1 MTDSLTLTV
10 KDRLARWLLFRHDRQ
25 QEQSGL
31 KIWERPAIYFMEDWL
46 MQAWLQSW
54 PEQYVLT
61 ELQSKHLW
69 QKIIRSNPG
78 TSHSSLLH
86 VQGAASHASE
96 AYQLIRK
103 YRLPDDPSQF
113 TNYTEETRS
122 FRRWMTRYQKQLKE
136 WGALDPSELLDVV
149 SLRMEQGHIPLPGKI
164 VFHGFDEISPQ
175 MQDWLN
181 LLQSKNIPVE
191 FEPFK
196 PITVSPNHLQKLITE
211 KKATVQKYEDANEE
225 VIQCARWIR
234 SIYKD
239 GETIG
244 IVVPKLEDYRS
255 ALEREFKAELAPASV
270 YPWQESHLPFNISLG
285 IPLSHEPMV
294 HLALLLL
301 SQNSKRIPLLT
312 FSTLITSPFI
322 KNPPDEIQ
330 TRREL
335 DWKMR
340 ELNITHVFLPK
351 ALNPETK
358 KHCPALSA
366 FIDEWM
372 KNWMDDKSLRLPSVW
387 AGEITTFLEKIEW
400 PAGSKTLSSHQY
412 QALESW
418 NKCLASLSSLDR
430 ILQKIYRNQAVSHL
444 THIIGEMRFQPK
456 TRDESIQVVD
466 LSESAGME
474 FNHLWIMGCD
484 AETLPPIPNPN
495 PFLPFLSHQKQFN
508 LPHSTAERELAYT
521 EQALFRLAQA
531 CRHLV
536 FSYPLWKK
544 ETELMP
550 SPLIPSGTFDKN
562 TIHIAESNKLQDHS
576 EFSISMEKAEDFSPI
591 PVTAKEKE
599 FIRGGTG
606 IIKRQAACPFQAFAV
621 HRLSSQQ
628 ENFSELDMDDLAR
641 GSLIHKILEK
651 FWERVQNSERLDELH
666 ESGELSQQIHQS
678 ILEGIKVSTIDV
690 YGQSA
695 FFEIEKERLSALL
708 HEWMERERERGFFKI
723 SQLEKKQSLDLNGM
737 TLNLTVDRIDESGDG
752 KTTIIDYKTG
762 ADQNLKKW
770 FGDRIEEPQLPLYSL
785 IVTAD
790 AIAFATVRKSKP
802 RYLGLSRENI
812 LIPGLESN
820 ISKKCPEVEQWDDL
834 KQYWKLHLHHTAQ
847 EFLNGVSRVDPISE
861 KETCNFCDQKTLCRK
876 TELLNQFDGE
886 DE

>member
-1 MTDSLTLTV
+1 M
-10 KDRLARWLLFRHDRQ
+10 
-25 QEQSGL
+25 
-31 KIWERPAIYFMEDWL
+31 
-46 MQAWLQSW
+46 
-54 PEQYVLT
+54 
-61 ELQSKHLW
+61 
-69 QKIIRSNPG
+69 
-78 TSHSSLLH
+78 
-86 VQGAASHASE
+86 
-96 AYQLIRK
+96 
-103 YRLPDDPSQF
+103 
-113 TNYTEETRS
+113 
-122 FRRWMTRYQKQLKE
+122 
-136 WGALDPSELLDVV
+136 
-149 SLRMEQGHIPLPGKI
+149 
-164 VFHGFDEISPQ
+164 
-175 MQDWLN
+175 
-181 LLQSKNIPVE
+181 
-191 FEPFK
+191 
-196 PITVSPNHLQKLITE
+196 
-211 KKATVQKYEDANEE
+211 
-225 VIQCARWIR
+225 
-234 SIYKD
+234 
-239 GETIG
+239 
-244 IVVPKLEDYRS
+244 
-255 ALEREFKAELAPASV
+255 
-270 YPWQESHLPFNISLG
+270 
-285 IPLSHEPMV
+285 
-294 HLALLLL
+294 
-301 SQNSKRIPLLT
+301 
-312 FSTLITSPFI
+312 
-322 KNPPDEIQ
+322 
-330 TRREL
+330 
-335 DWKMR
+335 
-340 ELNITHVFLPK
+340 
-351 ALNPETK
+351 
-358 KHCPALSA
+358 
-366 FIDEWM
+366 
-372 KNWMDDKSLRLPSVW
+372 

-628 ENFSELDMDDLAR
+628 ENFSELDLDDLAR

-708 HEWMERERERGFFKI
+708 HEWMERVRERGFFKI